1 MKITATLI
9 TYNEESNIAAALET
23 LAWAD
28 EIIVVDSESADRT
41 AEIASRYA
49 QKVIVNKWPGYAA
62 QKNFA
67 GDQASHD
74 WVFSL
79 DADERVSEELAAE
92 IKRLKETGAPNI
104 AAFEMPRR
112 AFYLGRWIRHSGWY
126 PDFKV
131 RLYDRRR
138 CRWQGEFVHESVIPD
153 GEVGRL
159 RGDLLHFTV
168 RSVSEHHQRIDRYT
182 TLAAQQAFAQRKRA
196 SLLSLVISPPLTFL
210 RSYLL
215 KLGFLDGVQGLAI
228 AFFAAYY
235 VFLKNLKLWEMGSTQ
250 KSKP

>member
-1 MKITATLI
+1 MKITATII
-9 TYNEESNIAAALET
+9 TYNEESNIAAALES

-41 AEIASRYA
+41 VEIASRYA
-49 QKVIVNKWPGYAA
+49 QKVIVNAWPGYAA

-79 DADERVSEELAAE
+79 DADERVSDELAAE
-92 IKRLKETGAPNI
+92 IKLMKETAAPDV

-112 AFYLGRWIRHSGWY
+112 AHYLGRWIKHSGWY

-138 CRWQGEFVHESVIPD
+138 CRWQGEFVHESVVAN
-153 GEVGRL
+153 GEVRQL
-159 RGDLLHFTV
+159 RGDLFHFTV
-168 RSVSEHHQRIDRYT
+168 SNISEHHQRIDRYT
-182 TLAAQQAFAQRKRA
+182 TLAAQQAFAGRKPS

-210 RSYLL
+210 RSYLI

-235 VFLKNLKLWEMGSTQ
+235 VFLKNLKLWELN
-250 KSKP
+250 SKPATKP